1 MTFDFDQ
8 LFDRHHTGS
17 TKWSRYPADV
27 LPMWVADMDF
37 AAPPVIVQALQQ
49 RLLHPLLGY
58 SVAQDNLR
66 DAIVADLWNKYAWQV
81 KPQELIF
88 LPGVESGFN
97 MALKALVQ
105 AQQNVVVQVPNYPP
119 LRHAPGHW
127 GLNKVELQFEAQADG
142 TYATPLDALRES
154 LKGGGAL
161 LLSNP
166 HNPIGK
172 VFAREEL
179 QAVADICAA
188 QDAWI
193 ISDEIHAELCFDGR
207 VHIPTASLSPEISK
221 RTITLM
227 SASKAYN
234 IAGLKTSFMI
244 IQDAALRERVNHAR
258 CGMVD
263 SVNPLGMEA
272 TRVAYSEAGRLAR
285 GIENLPAG
293 QPRLAGERRTH
304 AVAGRDHQCA
314 AGHVSGVARLHRAG
328 PAGSA
333 AVLPRTGQGRP
344 ECRARFWRPASAVRA
359 LELRL
364 PEGDAGRRD
373 CADGAGAGQPQRLRT
388 LGPCGSWLA
397 SDDGLTCNIDVVCG
411 TAIAGK
417 PAPTVVPFS
426 LSIQR
431 KSDRTQGKATGST
444 RNTGLEIRRPC
455 DD

>member
-8 LFDRHHTGS
+8 LFDRHNTGS
-17 TKWSRYPADV
+17 TKWSRYPAEV

-37 AAPPVIVQALQQ
+37 AAPPVIIEALQQ
-49 RLLHPLLGY
+49 RLLHPLVGY

-66 DAIVADLWNKYAWQV
+66 EAIVADLWAKFAWKV

-105 AQQNVVVQVPNYPP
+105 PQQNVVVQVPNYPP

-127 GLNKVELQFEAQADG
+127 GLNKVELEFDAQADG
-142 TYATPLDALRES
+142 TYLTSLDALRES
-154 LKGGGAL
+154 LNGGGAL

-172 VFAREEL
+172 VFGREEL
-179 QAVADICAA
+179 QAVADICVA

-207 VHIPTASLSPEISK
+207 VHIPTASLSPEIAR

-272 TRVAYSEAGRLAR
+272 TRVAYSEGAPWLAALK
-285 GIENLPAG
+285 IYLQAN
-293 QPRLAGERRTH
+293 
-304 AVAGRDHQCA
+304 RDWL
-314 AGHVSGVARLHRAG
+314 V
-328 PAGSA
+328 
-333 AVLPRTGQGRP
+333 
-344 ECRARFWRPASAVRA
+344 EAVRS
-359 LELRL
+359 RL
-364 PEGDAGRRD
+364 PGVTINVPQGTYLAWLD
-373 CADGAGAGQPQRLRT
+373 CSALDLDNPQQFFLE
-388 LGPCGSWLA
+388 
-397 SDDGLTCNIDVVCG
+397 
-411 TAIAGK
+411 
-417 PAPTVVPFS
+417 
-426 LSIQR
+426 
-431 KSDRTQGKATGST
+431 QGKV
-444 RNTGLEIRRPC
+444 GLSAGVDFGDQHQQFVRLNFGCPRSLLEEGIARMERALTHR
-455 DD
+455 DT

>member
-8 LFDRHHTGS
+8 LFDRHNTGS
-17 TKWSRYPADV
+17 TKWSRYSADV

-37 AAPPVIVQALQQ
+37 AAPPVIIEALQQ
-49 RLLHPLLGY
+49 RLLHPLVGY

-66 DAIVADLWNKYAWQV
+66 EAIVADLWAKFAWKV

-105 AQQNVVVQVPNYPP
+105 PQQNVVVQVPNYPP

-127 GLNKVELQFEAQADG
+127 GLNKVELEFLAQADG
-142 TYATPLDALRES
+142 TYLTPLDVLRES
-154 LKGGGAL
+154 LNGGGAL

-166 HNPIGK
+166 HNPLGK
-172 VFAREEL
+172 VFGREEL

-193 ISDEIHAELCFDGR
+193 ISDEIHAELCFDSR
-207 VHIPTASLSPEISK
+207 VHIPTASLSPEIAK

-272 TRVAYSEAGRLAR
+272 TRVAYSEGAPWLA
-285 GIENLPAG
+285 ELKTYLQAN
-293 QPRLAGERRTH
+293 
-304 AVAGRDHQCA
+304 RDWL
-314 AGHVSGVARLHRAG
+314 V
-328 PAGSA
+328 
-333 AVLPRTGQGRP
+333 
-344 ECRARFWRPASAVRA
+344 EAVRS
-359 LELRL
+359 RL
-364 PEGDAGRRD
+364 PGVTINVPQGTYLAWLD
-373 CADGAGAGQPQRLRT
+373 CSALDLADPQQFFLE
-388 LGPCGSWLA
+388 
-397 SDDGLTCNIDVVCG
+397 
-411 TAIAGK
+411 
-417 PAPTVVPFS
+417 
-426 LSIQR
+426 
-431 KSDRTQGKATGST
+431 QGKVGLSAGLDFGDQHQQFVRLNFGCPRSLLEEGIARMERALTQ
-444 RNTGLEIRRPC
+444 RNT
-455 DD
+455 

>member
-8 LFDRHHTGS
+8 VFDRHNTGS

-37 AAPPVIVQALQQ
+37 AAPPVIIEALQQ
-49 RLLHPLLGY
+49 RLLHPLVGY

-66 DAIVADLWNKYAWQV
+66 EAIVADLWNKFAWKV

-105 AQQNVVVQVPNYPP
+105 PQQNVVVQVPNYPP

-127 GLNKVELQFEAQADG
+127 GLNKVELEFITQADG
-142 TYATPLDALRES
+142 TYATPLETLRES
-154 LKGGGAL
+154 LNGGGAL

-172 VFAREEL
+172 VFGREEL

-188 QDAWI
+188 RDAWI

-207 VHIPTASLSPEISK
+207 VHIPTASLSPEIAK

-272 TRVAYSEAGRLAR
+272 TRVAYSEGAPWLA
-285 GIENLPAG
+285 ELKTYLQAN
-293 QPRLAGERRTH
+293 
-304 AVAGRDHQCA
+304 RDWL
-314 AGHVSGVARLHRAG
+314 VD
-328 PAGSA
+328 
-333 AVLPRTGQGRP
+333 
-344 ECRARFWRPASAVRA
+344 AVRN
-359 LELRL
+359 RL
-364 PEGDAGRRD
+364 PGVTINVPQGTYLAWLDCSALDLDNPQQFFLEQAKVGLSPGLDFGDQHQQFVRLNFGCPRSLLEEGINRMERA
-373 CADGAGAGQPQRLRT
+373 
-388 LGPCGSWLA
+388 
-397 SDDGLTCNIDVVCG
+397 LT
-411 TAIAGK
+411 
-417 PAPTVVPFS
+417 
-426 LSIQR
+426 Q
-431 KSDRTQGKATGST
+431 
-444 RNTGLEIRRPC
+444 RNT
-455 DD
+455 

>member
-37 AAPPVIVQALQQ
+37 AAPPVIVEALQR

-66 DAIVADLWNKYAWQV
+66 EAIVADLWNKYSWQV

-127 GLNKVELQFEAQADG
+127 GLNKVELEFNAQADG
-142 TYATPLDALRES
+142 TYSTPLDALRES

-172 VFAREEL
+172 VFDREEL
-179 QAVADICAA
+179 QAVADICVA

-207 VHIPTASLSPEISK
+207 MHIPTASLSPEISK

-272 TRVAYSEAGRLAR
+272 TRVAYSEAAPWLA
-285 GIENLPAG
+285 ELKTYLQAN
-293 QPRLAGERRTH
+293 
-304 AVAGRDHQCA
+304 RDWL
-314 AGHVSGVARLHRAG
+314 VD
-328 PAGSA
+328 
-333 AVLPRTGQGRP
+333 
-344 ECRARFWRPASAVRA
+344 AVRT
-359 LELRL
+359 RL
-364 PEGDAGRRD
+364 PGVTINVPQGTYLAWLD
-373 CADGAGAGQPQRLRT
+373 CTALDLPDPQRFFLE
-388 LGPCGSWLA
+388 
-397 SDDGLTCNIDVVCG
+397 
-411 TAIAGK
+411 
-417 PAPTVVPFS
+417 
-426 LSIQR
+426 
-431 KSDRTQGKATGST
+431 QGKVGLSAGLDFGDRHQQFVRLNFGCPRALLEEGIARMERALAN
-444 RNTGLEIRRPC
+444 RNL
-455 DD
+455 

>member
-8 LFDRHHTGS
+8 VFDRHNTGS
-17 TKWSRYPADV
+17 TKWSRYSADV

-37 AAPPVIVQALQQ
+37 AAPPVVIEALQQ
-49 RLLHPLLGY
+49 RLLHPLVGY

-66 DAIVADLWNKYAWQV
+66 EAIVADLWNKFSWKV

-105 AQQNVVVQVPNYPP
+105 PQQNVVVQVPNYPP

-127 GLNKVELQFEAQADG
+127 GLNKVELEFVAQADG
-142 TYATPLDALRES
+142 TYLTPLDVLRES
-154 LKGGGAL
+154 LNGGGAL

-172 VFAREEL
+172 VFGRDEL

-207 VHIPTASLSPEISK
+207 VHIPTASLSAEIAE

-244 IQDAALRERVNHAR
+244 IQNAALRERVNHAR

-272 TRVAYSEAGRLAR
+272 TRVAYSEGAPWLA
-285 GIENLPAG
+285 ELKTYLQAN
-293 QPRLAGERRTH
+293 
-304 AVAGRDHQCA
+304 RDWL
-314 AGHVSGVARLHRAG
+314 V
-328 PAGSA
+328 
-333 AVLPRTGQGRP
+333 
-344 ECRARFWRPASAVRA
+344 EAVRS
-359 LELRL
+359 RL
-364 PEGDAGRRD
+364 PGVTINVPQGTYLAWLDCSALDLDNPQQFFLEQAKVGLSAGLDFGDQHQQFVRLNFGCPRSLLEEGIARMEH
-373 CADGAGAGQPQRLRT
+373 A
-388 LGPCGSWLA
+388 LA
-397 SDDGLTCNIDVVCG
+397 
-411 TAIAGK
+411 K
-417 PAPTVVPFS
+417 
-426 LSIQR
+426 
-431 KSDRTQGKATGST
+431 
-444 RNTGLEIRRPC
+444 RNT
-455 DD
+455 

>member
-8 LFDRHHTGS
+8 VFDRHNTGS

-37 AAPPVIVQALQQ
+37 AAPPVVIEALQQ

-66 DAIVADLWNKYAWQV
+66 EAIVADLWNKFAWQV

-105 AQQNVVVQVPNYPP
+105 PQQNVVVQVPNYPP

-127 GLNKVELQFEAQADG
+127 GLNKVELKFVAQADG
-142 TYATPLDALRES
+142 TYLTPLEGLRES
-154 LKGGGAL
+154 LIGGGAL

-172 VFAREEL
+172 VFGREEL
-179 QAVADICAA
+179 QAVADICVAR
-188 QDAWI
+188 DAWI

-207 VHIPTASLSPEISK
+207 VHIPTASLSPEIAR

-272 TRVAYSEAGRLAR
+272 TRVAYSEAGPWLA
-285 GIENLPAG
+285 ELKTYLQAN
-293 QPRLAGERRTH
+293 
-304 AVAGRDHQCA
+304 RDWL
-314 AGHVSGVARLHRAG
+314 VD
-328 PAGSA
+328 
-333 AVLPRTGQGRP
+333 
-344 ECRARFWRPASAVRA
+344 AVRR
-359 LELRL
+359 RL
-364 PEGDAGRRD
+364 PGVTLNVPQGTYLAWLDCSALDLANPQQFFLEEAKVGLSAGLDFGDQHQQFVRLNFGCPRSMLEDGIARMERAL
-373 CADGAGAGQPQRLRT
+373 AD
-388 LGPCGSWLA
+388 
-397 SDDGLTCNIDVVCG
+397 
-411 TAIAGK
+411 
-417 PAPTVVPFS
+417 
-426 LSIQR
+426 
-431 KSDRTQGKATGST
+431 
-444 RNTGLEIRRPC
+444 RNT
-455 DD
+455 

>member
-1 MTFDFDQ
+1 MASRTIPAFTRPRMTFDFDQ
-8 LFDRHHTGS
+8 VFDRHNTGS
-17 TKWSRYPADV
+17 TKWSRYSADV

-37 AAPPVIVQALQQ
+37 AAPPVVIEALQQ
-49 RLLHPLLGY
+49 RLLHPLVGY

-66 DAIVADLWNKYAWQV
+66 EAIVADLWNKFSWKV

-105 AQQNVVVQVPNYPP
+105 PQQNVVVQVPNYPP

-127 GLNKVELQFEAQADG
+127 GLNKVELEFVAQADG
-142 TYATPLDALRES
+142 TYLTPLDVLRES
-154 LKGGGAL
+154 LNGGGAL

-172 VFAREEL
+172 VFGRDEL
-179 QAVADICAA
+179 QAVADICVA

-207 VHIPTASLSPEISK
+207 VHIPTASLSAEIAE

-244 IQDAALRERVNHAR
+244 IQNAALRERVNHAR

-272 TRVAYSEAGRLAR
+272 TRVAYSEGGPWLA
-285 GIENLPAG
+285 ELKTYLQAN
-293 QPRLAGERRTH
+293 
-304 AVAGRDHQCA
+304 RDWL
-314 AGHVSGVARLHRAG
+314 V
-328 PAGSA
+328 
-333 AVLPRTGQGRP
+333 
-344 ECRARFWRPASAVRA
+344 EAVRN
-359 LELRL
+359 RL
-364 PEGDAGRRD
+364 PGVTMNVPQGTYLAWLD
-373 CADGAGAGQPQRLRT
+373 CSALDLDNPQQFFLE
-388 LGPCGSWLA
+388 
-397 SDDGLTCNIDVVCG
+397 
-411 TAIAGK
+411 
-417 PAPTVVPFS
+417 
-426 LSIQR
+426 
-431 KSDRTQGKATGST
+431 QGKVGLSAGLDFGDQHQQFVRLNFGCPRSLLEEGIARMERALTT
-444 RNTGLEIRRPC
+444 RNT
-455 DD
+455 

>member
-37 AAPPVIVQALQQ
+37 AAPPVIVEALQQ

-66 DAIVADLWNKYAWQV
+66 AAIVADLWNKYAWQV

-166 HNPIGK
+166 HNPLGK
-172 VFAREEL
+172 VFDREEL

-272 TRVAYSEAGRLAR
+272 TRVAYSEAGPWLAELKIYLQANRDWLVNAVRTRLPGVTINVPQGTYLAWLDCTAL
-285 GIENLPAG
+285 NLPDPQRFFLEQGKVGLSAG
-293 QPRLAGERRTH
+293 LDFGDRHQQFVRLNFG
-304 AVAGRDHQCA
+304 C
-314 AGHVSGVARLHRAG
+314 
-328 PAGSA
+328 P
-333 AVLPRTGQGRP
+333 
-344 ECRARFWRPASAVRA
+344 RA
-359 LELRL
+359 LLE
-364 PEGDAGRRD
+364 EGIARMER
-373 CADGAGAGQPQRLRT
+373 A
-388 LGPCGSWLA
+388 LA
-397 SDDGLTCNIDVVCG
+397 S
-411 TAIAGK
+411 
-417 PAPTVVPFS
+417 
-426 LSIQR
+426 
-431 KSDRTQGKATGST
+431 
-444 RNTGLEIRRPC
+444 RNA
-455 DD
+455 

>member
-37 AAPPVIVQALQQ
+37 AAPPVIVEALQQ

-66 DAIVADLWNKYAWQV
+66 EAIVADLWHKYSWQV

-127 GLNKVELQFEAQADG
+127 GLNKVELEFNAQADG

-244 IQDAALRERVNHAR
+244 IQDAILRERVNHAR

-272 TRVAYSEAGRLAR
+272 TRVAYSEAGPWLA
-285 GIENLPAG
+285 EMKTYLQAN
-293 QPRLAGERRTH
+293 
-304 AVAGRDHQCA
+304 RDWL
-314 AGHVSGVARLHRAG
+314 VD
-328 PAGSA
+328 
-333 AVLPRTGQGRP
+333 
-344 ECRARFWRPASAVRA
+344 AVRT
-359 LELRL
+359 RL
-364 PEGDAGRRD
+364 PGVTINVPQGTYLAWLDCTALDLPDPQRFFLEQGKVGLSAGLDFGDAH
-373 CADGAGAGQPQRLRT
+373 QQFVRLNFGCPRA
-388 LGPCGSWLA
+388 LLEEGIA
-397 SDDGLTCNIDVVCG
+397 RMERALTN
-411 TAIAGK
+411 
-417 PAPTVVPFS
+417 
-426 LSIQR
+426 
-431 KSDRTQGKATGST
+431 
-444 RNTGLEIRRPC
+444 RNL
-455 DD
+455 

>member
-37 AAPPVIVQALQQ
+37 AAPPVIVEALQQ

-66 DAIVADLWNKYAWQV
+66 EAIVADLWNKYAWQV
-81 KPQELIF
+81 KPQDLIF

-119 LRHAPGHW
+119 LRHAPAHW
-127 GLNKVELQFEAQADG
+127 GLNKVELEFNAQANG

-166 HNPIGK
+166 HNPLGK
-172 VFAREEL
+172 VFDREEL

-221 RTITLM
+221 HTITLM

-272 TRVAYSEAGRLAR
+272 TRVAYSEAGPWLAELK
-285 GIENLPAG
+285 IYLQAN
-293 QPRLAGERRTH
+293 
-304 AVAGRDHQCA
+304 RDWL
-314 AGHVSGVARLHRAG
+314 VD
-328 PAGSA
+328 
-333 AVLPRTGQGRP
+333 
-344 ECRARFWRPASAVRA
+344 AVRT
-359 LELRL
+359 RL
-364 PEGDAGRRD
+364 PGVTINVPQGTYLAWLD
-373 CADGAGAGQPQRLRT
+373 CTALDLPDPQRFFLEQGKVGLSAGLDFGDRHQQFVR
-388 LGPCGSWLA
+388 LNFGCPRALLEEGIARMERALA
-397 SDDGLTCNIDVVCG
+397 S
-411 TAIAGK
+411 
-417 PAPTVVPFS
+417 
-426 LSIQR
+426 
-431 KSDRTQGKATGST
+431 
-444 RNTGLEIRRPC
+444 RNT
-455 DD
+455 

>member
-37 AAPPVIVQALQQ
+37 AAPPVIVEALQQ

-66 DAIVADLWNKYAWQV
+66 EAIVADLWNKYSWQV

-127 GLNKVELQFEAQADG
+127 GLNKVELEFNAQANG

-166 HNPIGK
+166 HNPLGK

-272 TRVAYSEAGRLAR
+272 TRVAYSEAAPWLAELKTYLQANRDWLVDAVRTRLPGVSINVPQGTYLAWLDCTALD
-285 GIENLPAG
+285 LPDPQRFFLEQGKVGLSAG
-293 QPRLAGERRTH
+293 LDFGDRHQQFVRLNFGCPRALLEE
-304 AVAGRDHQCA
+304 
-314 AGHVSGVARLHRAG
+314 GVARM
-328 PAGSA
+328 
-333 AVLPRTGQGRP
+333 
-344 ECRARFWRPASAVRA
+344 ERA
-359 LELRL
+359 L
-364 PEGDAGRRD
+364 
-373 CADGAGAGQPQRLRT
+373 
-388 LGPCGSWLA
+388 A
-397 SDDGLTCNIDVVCG
+397 S
-411 TAIAGK
+411 
-417 PAPTVVPFS
+417 
-426 LSIQR
+426 
-431 KSDRTQGKATGST
+431 
-444 RNTGLEIRRPC
+444 RNT
-455 DD
+455 

>member
-17 TKWSRYPADV
+17 AKWSRYPADV

-37 AAPPVIVQALQQ
+37 AAPPVIVEALQQ

-66 DAIVADLWNKYAWQV
+66 EAIVADLWNKYSWQV

-127 GLNKVELQFEAQADG
+127 GLNKVELEFNAQADD

-166 HNPIGK
+166 HNPLGK

-272 TRVAYSEAGRLAR
+272 TRVAYSEAGPWLAELK
-285 GIENLPAG
+285 IYLQAN
-293 QPRLAGERRTH
+293 
-304 AVAGRDHQCA
+304 RDWL
-314 AGHVSGVARLHRAG
+314 VN
-328 PAGSA
+328 
-333 AVLPRTGQGRP
+333 
-344 ECRARFWRPASAVRA
+344 AVRT
-359 LELRL
+359 RL
-364 PEGDAGRRD
+364 PGVTINVPQGTYLAWLD
-373 CADGAGAGQPQRLRT
+373 CTALDLPDPQRFFLEQGKVGLSAGLDFGDQHQQFVR
-388 LGPCGSWLA
+388 LNFGCPRALLEEGIARMERALA
-397 SDDGLTCNIDVVCG
+397 S
-411 TAIAGK
+411 
-417 PAPTVVPFS
+417 
-426 LSIQR
+426 
-431 KSDRTQGKATGST
+431 
-444 RNTGLEIRRPC
+444 RNA
-455 DD
+455 

>member
-1 MTFDFDQ
+1 V
-8 LFDRHHTGS
+8 FDRHNTGS

-37 AAPPVIVQALQQ
+37 AAPPVVIEALQQ

-66 DAIVADLWNKYAWQV
+66 EAIVADLWSKFAWQV

-105 AQQNVVVQVPNYPP
+105 PQQNVVVQVPNYPP

-127 GLNKVELQFEAQADG
+127 GLNKVELEFVAQADG
-142 TYATPLDALRES
+142 TYLTPLEGLRES
-154 LKGGGAL
+154 LIGGGAL

-172 VFAREEL
+172 VFGREEL
-179 QAVADICAA
+179 QAVADICVAR
-188 QDAWI
+188 DAWI

-207 VHIPTASLSPEISK
+207 VHIPTASLSPEIAR

-272 TRVAYSEAGRLAR
+272 TRVAYSEAGPWLA
-285 GIENLPAG
+285 ELKTYLQAN
-293 QPRLAGERRTH
+293 
-304 AVAGRDHQCA
+304 RDWL
-314 AGHVSGVARLHRAG
+314 VD
-328 PAGSA
+328 
-333 AVLPRTGQGRP
+333 
-344 ECRARFWRPASAVRA
+344 AVRR
-359 LELRL
+359 RL
-364 PEGDAGRRD
+364 PGVTLNVPQGTYLAWLDCSALDLANPQQFFLEQAKVGLSAGLDFGDQHQQFVRLNFGCPRSMLEDGIARMERAL
-373 CADGAGAGQPQRLRT
+373 AD
-388 LGPCGSWLA
+388 
-397 SDDGLTCNIDVVCG
+397 
-411 TAIAGK
+411 
-417 PAPTVVPFS
+417 
-426 LSIQR
+426 
-431 KSDRTQGKATGST
+431 
-444 RNTGLEIRRPC
+444 RNT
-455 DD
+455 

>member
-37 AAPPVIVQALQQ
+37 AAPPVIVEALQQ

-66 DAIVADLWNKYAWQV
+66 EAIVADLWNKYSWQV

-127 GLNKVELQFEAQADG
+127 GLNKVELEFNAQADG

-166 HNPIGK
+166 HNPLGK
-172 VFAREEL
+172 VFDREEL

-272 TRVAYSEAGRLAR
+272 TRVAYSEAGPWLAELK
-285 GIENLPAG
+285 IYLQAN
-293 QPRLAGERRTH
+293 
-304 AVAGRDHQCA
+304 RDWL
-314 AGHVSGVARLHRAG
+314 VD
-328 PAGSA
+328 
-333 AVLPRTGQGRP
+333 
-344 ECRARFWRPASAVRA
+344 AVRT
-359 LELRL
+359 RL
-364 PEGDAGRRD
+364 PGVTINVPQGTYLAWLD
-373 CADGAGAGQPQRLRT
+373 CTALDLPDPQRFFLEQGKVGLSAGLDFGDRHQQFVR
-388 LGPCGSWLA
+388 LNFGCPRALLEEGIARMERALA
-397 SDDGLTCNIDVVCG
+397 S
-411 TAIAGK
+411 
-417 PAPTVVPFS
+417 
-426 LSIQR
+426 
-431 KSDRTQGKATGST
+431 
-444 RNTGLEIRRPC
+444 RNA
-455 DD
+455 

>member
-8 LFDRHHTGS
+8 LFDRHNTGS
-17 TKWSRYPADV
+17 TKWSRYSADV

-37 AAPPVIVQALQQ
+37 AAPPVVIAALQQ
-49 RLLHPLLGY
+49 RLLHPLVGY

-66 DAIVADLWNKYAWQV
+66 EAIVADLWNKFSWKV

-97 MALKALVQ
+97 MALKALMQ
-105 AQQNVVVQVPNYPP
+105 PQQNVVVQVPNYPP

-127 GLNKVELQFEAQADG
+127 GLNKVELEFVAQADG
-142 TYATPLDALRES
+142 TYLTPLDVLRES
-154 LKGGGAL
+154 LIGGGAL

-172 VFAREEL
+172 VFGREEL

-207 VHIPTASLSPEISK
+207 VHIPTASLSTEIAE

-244 IQDAALRERVNHAR
+244 IQNAALRERVNHAR

-272 TRVAYSEAGRLAR
+272 TRVAYSEGGPWLTELKTYLQA
-285 GIENLPAG
+285 N
-293 QPRLAGERRTH
+293 
-304 AVAGRDHQCA
+304 RDWL
-314 AGHVSGVARLHRAG
+314 V
-328 PAGSA
+328 
-333 AVLPRTGQGRP
+333 
-344 ECRARFWRPASAVRA
+344 EAVRS
-359 LELRL
+359 RL
-364 PEGDAGRRD
+364 PGVTINVPQGTYLAWLNCSALDLDNPQQFFLEQAKVGLSPGLDFGDQHQQFVRLNFGCPRSLLEEGIARMER
-373 CADGAGAGQPQRLRT
+373 A
-388 LGPCGSWLA
+388 LA
-397 SDDGLTCNIDVVCG
+397 
-411 TAIAGK
+411 
-417 PAPTVVPFS
+417 
-426 LSIQR
+426 Q
-431 KSDRTQGKATGST
+431 
-444 RNTGLEIRRPC
+444 RNT
-455 DD
+455 

>member
-8 LFDRHHTGS
+8 LFDRHNTGS
-17 TKWSRYPADV
+17 TKWSRYSADV

-37 AAPPVIVQALQQ
+37 AAPPVIIEALQQ
-49 RLLHPLLGY
+49 RLLHPLVGY

-66 DAIVADLWNKYAWQV
+66 EAIVADLWAKFAWKV

-105 AQQNVVVQVPNYPP
+105 PQQNVVVQVPNYPP

-127 GLNKVELQFEAQADG
+127 GLNKVELEFLAQADG
-142 TYATPLDALRES
+142 TYLTPLDVLRES
-154 LKGGGAL
+154 LNGGGAL

-166 HNPIGK
+166 HNPLGK
-172 VFAREEL
+172 VFGREEL
-179 QAVADICAA
+179 QAVAYICAA

-207 VHIPTASLSPEISK
+207 VHIPTASLSPEIAK

-272 TRVAYSEAGRLAR
+272 TRVAYSEGAPWLA
-285 GIENLPAG
+285 ELKTYLQAN
-293 QPRLAGERRTH
+293 
-304 AVAGRDHQCA
+304 RDWL
-314 AGHVSGVARLHRAG
+314 V
-328 PAGSA
+328 
-333 AVLPRTGQGRP
+333 
-344 ECRARFWRPASAVRA
+344 EAVRS
-359 LELRL
+359 RL
-364 PEGDAGRRD
+364 PGVTINVPQGTYLAWLD
-373 CADGAGAGQPQRLRT
+373 CSALDLADPQQFFLE
-388 LGPCGSWLA
+388 
-397 SDDGLTCNIDVVCG
+397 
-411 TAIAGK
+411 
-417 PAPTVVPFS
+417 
-426 LSIQR
+426 
-431 KSDRTQGKATGST
+431 QGKVGLSAGLDFGDQHQQFVRLNFGCPRSLLEEGIARMERALTQ
-444 RNTGLEIRRPC
+444 RNT
-455 DD
+455 

>member
-8 LFDRHHTGS
+8 VFDRHNTGS

-37 AAPPVIVQALQQ
+37 AAPPVIIEALQQ
-49 RLLHPLLGY
+49 RLLHPLVGY

-66 DAIVADLWNKYAWQV
+66 EAIVADLWDKFAWKV

-105 AQQNVVVQVPNYPP
+105 PQQNVVVQVPNYPP

-127 GLNKVELQFEAQADG
+127 GLNKVELEFITQADG
-142 TYATPLDALRES
+142 TYATPLETLRES
-154 LKGGGAL
+154 LNGGGAL

-172 VFAREEL
+172 VFGREEL

-207 VHIPTASLSPEISK
+207 VHIPTASLSPEIAK

-234 IAGLKTSFMI
+234 IAGLK
-244 IQDAALRERVNHAR
+244 
-258 CGMVD
+258 
-263 SVNPLGMEA
+263 PLGMEA
-272 TRVAYSEAGRLAR
+272 TRVAYSEGAPWLA
-285 GIENLPAG
+285 ELKTYLQAN
-293 QPRLAGERRTH
+293 
-304 AVAGRDHQCA
+304 RDWL
-314 AGHVSGVARLHRAG
+314 VD
-328 PAGSA
+328 
-333 AVLPRTGQGRP
+333 
-344 ECRARFWRPASAVRA
+344 AVRN
-359 LELRL
+359 RL
-364 PEGDAGRRD
+364 PGVTINVPQGTYLAWLDCSALDLDNPQQFFLEQAKVGLSPGLDFGDQHQQFVRLNFGCPRSLLEEGINRMERA
-373 CADGAGAGQPQRLRT
+373 
-388 LGPCGSWLA
+388 
-397 SDDGLTCNIDVVCG
+397 LTNRNI
-411 TAIAGK
+411 
-417 PAPTVVPFS
+417 
-426 LSIQR
+426 
-431 KSDRTQGKATGST
+431 
-444 RNTGLEIRRPC
+444 
-455 DD
+455 

>member
-8 LFDRHHTGS
+8 VFDRHNTGS

-37 AAPPVIVQALQQ
+37 AAPPVVIEALQQ
-49 RLLHPLLGY
+49 RLLHPLVGY
-58 SVAQDNLR
+58 SVPQENLR
-66 DAIVADLWNKYAWQV
+66 EAIVADLWNKFAWKV

-105 AQQNVVVQVPNYPP
+105 PQQNVVVQVPNYPP

-127 GLNKVELQFEAQADG
+127 GLNKVELEFVAQADG
-142 TYATPLDALRES
+142 TYATPLDVLRDS
-154 LKGGGAL
+154 LNGGGAL

-172 VFAREEL
+172 VFGREEL
-179 QAVADICAA
+179 QAVADICVA

-207 VHIPTASLSPEISK
+207 VHIPTASLSPEIAR

-272 TRVAYSEAGRLAR
+272 TRVAYSEAGPWLAELKTYLQANRDYLVEAVRSRLP
-285 GIENLPAG
+285 GVSIQVPQG
-293 QPRLAGERRTH
+293 TYLAWLDCSALDLGNPQQFFLEQ
-304 AVAGRDHQCA
+304 AKVGL
-314 AGHVSGVARLHRAG
+314 S
-328 PAGSA
+328 AGSDFGDQSQQF
-333 AVLPRTGQGRP
+333 VRLNFGCPRSLLEEGI
-344 ECRARFWRPASAVRA
+344 ARMERA
-359 LELRL
+359 L
-364 PEGDAGRRD
+364 
-373 CADGAGAGQPQRLRT
+373 
-388 LGPCGSWLA
+388 A
-397 SDDGLTCNIDVVCG
+397 SRIG
-411 TAIAGK
+411 
-417 PAPTVVPFS
+417 
-426 LSIQR
+426 
-431 KSDRTQGKATGST
+431 
-444 RNTGLEIRRPC
+444 
-455 DD
+455 

>member
-37 AAPPVIVQALQQ
+37 AAPPVIVEALQQ

-66 DAIVADLWNKYAWQV
+66 EAIVADLWNKYSWQV

-127 GLNKVELQFEAQADG
+127 GLNKVELEFNAQADD

-166 HNPIGK
+166 HNPLGK

-272 TRVAYSEAGRLAR
+272 TRVAYSEAGPWLAELK
-285 GIENLPAG
+285 IYLQAN
-293 QPRLAGERRTH
+293 
-304 AVAGRDHQCA
+304 RDWL
-314 AGHVSGVARLHRAG
+314 VN
-328 PAGSA
+328 
-333 AVLPRTGQGRP
+333 
-344 ECRARFWRPASAVRA
+344 AVRT
-359 LELRL
+359 RL
-364 PEGDAGRRD
+364 PGVTINVPQGTYLAWLD
-373 CADGAGAGQPQRLRT
+373 CTALDLPDPQRFFLEQGKVGLSAGLDFGDQHQQFVR
-388 LGPCGSWLA
+388 LNFGCPRALLEEGIARMERALA
-397 SDDGLTCNIDVVCG
+397 S
-411 TAIAGK
+411 
-417 PAPTVVPFS
+417 
-426 LSIQR
+426 
-431 KSDRTQGKATGST
+431 
-444 RNTGLEIRRPC
+444 RNA
-455 DD
+455 

>member
-8 LFDRHHTGS
+8 LFDRHNTGS
-17 TKWSRYPADV
+17 TKWSRYSADV

-37 AAPPVIVQALQQ
+37 AAPPVIIEALQQ
-49 RLLHPLLGY
+49 RLLHPLVGY

-66 DAIVADLWNKYAWQV
+66 EAIVADLWTKFAWKV

-105 AQQNVVVQVPNYPP
+105 PQQNVVVQVPNYPP

-127 GLNKVELQFEAQADG
+127 GLNKVELEFVAQADG
-142 TYATPLDALRES
+142 TYLTPLDVLRES
-154 LKGGGAL
+154 LNGGGAL

-172 VFAREEL
+172 VFGREEL

-207 VHIPTASLSPEISK
+207 VHIPTASLSPEIAK

-272 TRVAYSEAGRLAR
+272 TRVAYSEGAPWLA
-285 GIENLPAG
+285 ELKTYLQAN
-293 QPRLAGERRTH
+293 
-304 AVAGRDHQCA
+304 RDWL
-314 AGHVSGVARLHRAG
+314 VD
-328 PAGSA
+328 
-333 AVLPRTGQGRP
+333 
-344 ECRARFWRPASAVRA
+344 AVRS
-359 LELRL
+359 RL
-364 PEGDAGRRD
+364 PGVSINVPQGTYLAWLD
-373 CADGAGAGQPQRLRT
+373 CSALDLDNPQQFFLE
-388 LGPCGSWLA
+388 
-397 SDDGLTCNIDVVCG
+397 
-411 TAIAGK
+411 
-417 PAPTVVPFS
+417 
-426 LSIQR
+426 
-431 KSDRTQGKATGST
+431 QGKVGLSAGLDFGDQHQQFVRLNFGCPRSLLEEGIARMERALTT
-444 RNTGLEIRRPC
+444 RNT
-455 DD
+455 

>member
-8 LFDRHHTGS
+8 LFDRHNTGS
-17 TKWSRYPADV
+17 TKWSRYSADV

-37 AAPPVIVQALQQ
+37 AAPPVIIEALLQ
-49 RLLHPLLGY
+49 RLLHPLVGY

-66 DAIVADLWNKYAWQV
+66 EAIVADLWAKFAWKV

-105 AQQNVVVQVPNYPP
+105 PQQNVVVQVPNYPP

-127 GLNKVELQFEAQADG
+127 GLNKVELEFLAQADG
-142 TYATPLDALRES
+142 TYLTPLDVLRES
-154 LKGGGAL
+154 LNGGGAL

-166 HNPIGK
+166 HNPLGK
-172 VFAREEL
+172 VFGREEL

-207 VHIPTASLSPEISK
+207 VHIPTASLSPEIAK

-272 TRVAYSEAGRLAR
+272 TRVAYSEGAPWLA
-285 GIENLPAG
+285 ELKTYLQAN
-293 QPRLAGERRTH
+293 
-304 AVAGRDHQCA
+304 RDWL
-314 AGHVSGVARLHRAG
+314 VD
-328 PAGSA
+328 
-333 AVLPRTGQGRP
+333 
-344 ECRARFWRPASAVRA
+344 AVRS
-359 LELRL
+359 RL
-364 PEGDAGRRD
+364 PGVTINVPQGTYLAWLD
-373 CADGAGAGQPQRLRT
+373 CSALDLADPQQFFLE
-388 LGPCGSWLA
+388 
-397 SDDGLTCNIDVVCG
+397 
-411 TAIAGK
+411 
-417 PAPTVVPFS
+417 
-426 LSIQR
+426 
-431 KSDRTQGKATGST
+431 QGKVGLSAGLDFGDQHQQFVRLNFGCPRSLLEEGIARMERALTQ
-444 RNTGLEIRRPC
+444 RNT
-455 DD
+455 